1 MILGTFVNLIEV
13 GEMENV
19 LSVCGAHRLLEN
31 MKQRTWNDEDI
42 NTDMNALLD
51 KVSQSMHADLHY
63 FTFILV
69 HICVCLPLEQK
80 ACLWPRWLTEIL
92 FLTGESQC

>member
-42 NTDMNALLD
+42 NTDMNTLLD
-51 KVSQSMHADLHY
+51 KVSQLIHADLHHLM
-63 FTFILV
+63 FILV
-69 HICVCLPLEQK
+69 HECVCIPLQQK
-80 ACLWPRWLTEIL
+80 AVCGPD
-92 FLTGESQC
+92 G

>member
-51 KVSQSMHADLHY
+51 KVGHSIHPALRHLL
-63 FTFILV
+63 FIPFRLCCA
-69 HICVCLPLEQK
+69 HSSG
-80 ACLWPRWLTEIL
+80 TIL
-92 FLTGESQC
+92 K